1 MSTSAIKIKGGRAGL
16 WVILDK
22 DVSFPQVEAELQEKL
37 NKNMNFFPEGS
48 SITVVAKGFGE
59 KSRHRILE
67 LFGQR
72 RITVEFADAEP
83 ATIIAQ
89 KTAEEQ
95 LKRRQHE
102 QAVNVQQPSKGL
114 APEPQ
119 PAQSQKAQINQ
130 QIREEKMLVINRTVR
145 GGEEII
151 SEGSILICGNVH
163 PGANIIA
170 GGNIDIRGNCRGIVH
185 AGAYGDTNA
194 IIIADTMQPMQI
206 RIANLIARSPDE
218 MEDPDR
224 AEKASIKNGR
234 IVVEPVV
241 R

>member
-1 MSTSAIKIKGGRAGL
+1 MSTSAIKIKGGRNGL

-22 DVSFPQVEAELQEKL
+22 SASFATIETEIQEKL
-37 NKNMNFFPEGS
+37 DRHISFFPVGAA
-48 SITVVAKGFGE
+48 INIVAKGFGD
-59 KSRHRILE
+59 KSR
-67 LFGQR
+67 QR
-72 RITVEFADAEP
+72 LTEMFESRGIKVAFAEAEP
-83 ATIIAQ
+83 AKIIAQ
-89 KTAEEQ
+89 KNAQEQ
-95 LKRRQHE
+95 LRRQQLE
-102 QAVNVQQPSKGL
+102 NGNNGNGGSTPQ
-114 APEPQ
+114 EPVPQ
-119 PAQSQKAQINQ
+119 DKPK
-130 QIREEKMLVINRTVR
+130 EEKMLVIHRTVR

-170 GGNIDIRGNCRGIVH
+170 GGNIDIRGRCQGVVH
-185 AGAYGDTNA
+185 AGVNGDTNA
-194 IIIADTMQPMQI
+194 IIIADQMQPMQI

-218 MEDPDR
+218 MEEADK